1 MIFPGKSLESPSTQE
16 FSCQGL
22 VFFEKMGKLTYTQ
35 VRSPGYSSAWQSTCF
50 GSRVSQV
57 QILLSRIK
65 KESFHHLMINPNG
78 YFFRLKDHLRILL
91 LLCSYRVRLQR
102 KLIEFISLY
111 FLDYPFNQQ
120 LQGFKPVLIIQI
132 HVRNFSI
139 AWTVLPEKN
148 FYELF

>member
-1 MIFPGKSLESPSTQE
+1 
-16 FSCQGL
+16 
-22 VFFEKMGKLTYTQ
+22 
-35 VRSPGYSSAWQSTCF
+35 
-50 GSRVSQV
+50 
-57 QILLSRIK
+57 
-65 KESFHHLMINPNG
+65 MINPNG